1 MRMGIAVCLCGTPQ
15 LPNLGGLRGGRT
27 PNAEISV
34 LLESLGWA
42 RQSLESSPGLWSVRQ
57 EMAGRESMDVL
68 AGRVQMLEKLAG
80 RRLAETDRNRRSPRG
95 RHWAPPVREPLSG
108 GEGKLTRDQLVL
120 KLQERG
126 FGFREAWRVVNAI
139 LAVMI
144 KELQDGGKV
153 VVENLLGKFKVVRRP
168 AARRLVRFGRE
179 VTVNQQ
185 AKRVA
190 FQMDPSLRGPLPS
203 SSTSKEVRLP
213 EAMNPKQ
220 LRCER
225 CGSLE
230 FTEAQFWQIV
240 ADFSSASPGA
250 DAISKEETRTF
261 RVLVCLCGHPVMPG
275 WLRTPRPPLPIPMR
289 VARPG
294 MEAARASFQQS
305 FEAAL
310 RYREIVLAQQAVL
323 IQALEARL
331 AERYAPKEQY
341 DRLAERVE
349 NLERMLAEGQRGP

>member
-1 MRMGIAVCLCGTPQ
+1 MSPPPSGKEGLEKAALKTCSACGGTWFRQADFFQFLREETLGGSWPTWPDLVGQASAMSMGIAVCLCGTPQ

-27 PNAEISV
+27 PNAEISM

-42 RQSLESSPGLWSVRQ
+42 RQSSDGSAVLWGVRRA
-57 EMAGRESMDVL
+57 MAGRESLDVL
-68 AGRVQMLEKLAG
+68 AGRVKVLEKLAG
-80 RRLAETDRNRRSPRG
+80 RRLAETDPNRRSPRG
-95 RHWAPPVREPLSG
+95 RHWAPPMREPLSG

-144 KELQDGGKV
+144 EELQDGGKV

-203 SSTSKEVRLP
+203 VSSTSEEVRLP

-230 FTEAQFWQIV
+230 FTEAQFRQ
-240 ADFSSASPGA
+240 FLGG
-250 DAISKEETRTF
+250 F
-261 RVLVCLCGHPVMPG
+261 L
-275 WLRTPRPPLPIPMR
+275 
-289 VARPG
+289 
-294 MEAARASFQQS
+294 F
-305 FEAAL
+305 
-310 RYREIVLAQQAVL
+310 
-323 IQALEARL
+323 RL
-331 AERYAPKEQY
+331 AGRRPDESDGTSLFGRWCACAGI
-341 DRLAERVE
+341 R
-349 NLERMLAEGQRGP
+349 